1 MVKIDAEGYDLKVLS
16 GASSLIGKTE
26 VLFIEAAV
34 RWSYENSML
43 EVVRRMDDSGYGL
56 LDVTDI
62 NRSPKFGVLW
72 LFELAFLRKSSQVLD
87 SVTSYE

>member
-1 MVKIDAEGYDLKVLS
+1 MVKIDAEGFDLRVLS

-26 VLFIEAAV
+26 VFFIEAAV
-34 RWSYENSML
+34 HCTYENSVL
-43 EVVRRMDDSGYGL
+43 EVVRRMSDSGYTL

-72 LFELAFLRKSSQVLD
+72 LFELAFLRRGNPLLD
-87 SVTSYE
+87 AVTSYE